1 MKMVQPTDRISYIK
15 IQLSSIKNT
24 EVVIDPDSIRLSKNI
39 INILSQVNFIIPTQL
54 VCLISKNVMK

>member
-1 MKMVQPTDRISYIK
+1 MVQPTDRISYIK

-54 VCLISKNVMK
+54 VRLIIKNIMK

>member
-1 MKMVQPTDRISYIK
+1 MKMIQPTDRISYIK

-39 INILSQVNFIIPTQL
+39 INSYKVIYTLTLNFYK
-54 VCLISKNVMK
+54 CN